1 MAVAGKDE
9 LTRRKPPGNTRV
21 MVGGKLSKGSQVNG
35 HLLLAETAFSWSTW
49 FIFGDALEFFC
60 SFKFSQ
66 WKQNL
71 LSSVGLKTPKGKWKK
86 MWVCEII
93 IHAQLEISSVGY
105 ECKQHPNQ
113 RKAWEQNAVL
123 VQTDTVYFLRA
134 ENGRTL
140 GVCAGLCQ
148 DFLNSPGLGC
158 YSWESL
164 RSKPNLSRVCS
175 VLYCWDS
182 DPQICSFT
190 HTISPRAFLQEHC
203 AFCFDGSSLSVY
215 LDRIRARGISVRHIA
230 VQCKK
235 WVLKILPNKVV

>member
-1 MAVAGKDE
+1 MSCFNCTELEEQEYKYIILCLELHSSVHMAVAGKDE

-21 MVGGKLSKGSQVNG
+21 MVGGKLSKSSQVNC
-35 HLLLAETAFSWSTW
+35 HLLLAEAAFSWSTW

-93 IHAQLEISSVGY
+93 IRAQLENSSVDY

-140 GVCAGLCQ
+140 
-148 DFLNSPGLGC
+148 
-158 YSWESL
+158 ESL
-164 RSKPNLSRVCS
+164 CRFMSGFSKQSRFGLLLLRV
-175 VLYCWDS
+175 
-182 DPQICSFT
+182 I
-190 HTISPRAFLQEHC
+190 
-203 AFCFDGSSLSVY
+203 
-215 LDRIRARGISVRHIA
+215 
-230 VQCKK
+230 
-235 WVLKILPNKVV
+235 KIKA